1 MREPRELVGL
11 IDSLFFAWCLQYELV
26 SLCAIGFLSCSRLA
40 VYCWWILM
48 DSGFKRSLLCS
59 WCCPIKEDN
68 AEQTQ
73 SRFACLDIS
82 PHSHTQ
88 RSTESS
94 VQAGE
99 VIKNTA
105 RYNFL
110 HLHTHTFGEMIHH
123 LDIISSTWLPFQVI
137 FSQLFLNSC
146 VVMFPLW
153 CYRKWSECLW
163 LAPACLAGR
172 ITYFFL
178 AMLNLAPR
186 RNIQYQSLVGPHW
199 NIFTAIGWIAMEFW
213 DCQDLTVAWR
223 SIVVLSWQPFN
234 GLSWHTFMTPS
245 GRFLRTS
252 LYFSSSALFSVSI
265 CSYLSMSMSILLC
278 HIFHIILYIFRLLNQ
293 QN

>member
-11 IDSLFFAWCLQYELV
+11 IDSVFCLKFTV
-26 SLCAIGFLSCSRLA
+26 WIGESVRDWISFVQPSRCLL
-40 VYCWWILM
+40 LM
-48 DSGFKRSLLCS
+48 DINGFRFPAISPLR
-59 WCCPIKEDN
+59 CCPIKEDN

-73 SRFACLDIS
+73 SRLARLDIS

-110 HLHTHTFGEMIHH
+110 HLHTHTFGGMIHH
-123 LDIISSTWLPFQVI
+123 LDIISSTWLPLQVT

-146 VVMFPLW
+146 AIMFPLW
-153 CYRKWSECLW
+153 CYRKRSECLW
-163 LAPACLAGR
+163 LAPACFGGR
-172 ITYFFL
+172 ITYFL

-186 RNIQYQSLVGPHW
+186 RNVQHQALVCPDW

-213 DCQDLTVAWR
+213 DFKDFSLHATIR
-223 SIVVLSWQPFN
+223 SIVVLYWQPFN
-234 GLSWHTFMTPS
+234 GLSWDKFMTPS
-245 GRFLRTS
+245 GAFLGTP
-252 LYFSSSALFSVSI
+252 
-265 CSYLSMSMSILLC
+265 
-278 HIFHIILYIFRLLNQ
+278 LNF
-293 QN
+293 